1 MTTAE
6 RLDSGVRAYH
16 GDNPIP
22 FSEYHRRNLPRD
34 FYKMD
39 LDFMV
44 SSAGGM
50 DTEGSLFGAYT
61 IRRNRFGTI
70 ALFDL
75 KKTANAIFC
84 DHNRTRHAFQVHI
97 CRALGETQPVAP
109 VFAYIVGD
117 GPFEAYAV
125 DLDSCDVSVTSV
137 TLPLQES
144 WLPAWDALGITAAKS
159 TIEAWLAS

>member
-50 DTEGSLFGAYT
+50 DTECRHFHGYV
-61 IRRNRFGTI
+61 IRNHSIGTV
-70 ALFDL
+70 AVFDL
-75 KKTANAIFC
+75 KETVDAIYAK
-84 DHNRTRHAFQVHI
+84 HNRVRHMYQTHL
-97 CRALGETQPVAP
+97 CRMLGSVQPVAP
-109 VFAYIVGD
+109 VFVYIVGD

-144 WLPAWDALGITAAKS
+144 WLTAWDALGITAAKS